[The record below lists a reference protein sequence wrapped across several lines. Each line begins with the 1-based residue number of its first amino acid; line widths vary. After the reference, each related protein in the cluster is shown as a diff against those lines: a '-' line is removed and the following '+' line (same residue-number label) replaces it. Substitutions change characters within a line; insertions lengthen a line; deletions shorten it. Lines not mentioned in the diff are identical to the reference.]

1 MKLNLVIKLI
11 VMVNIRNFDLNLLLI
26 FDALMRERNV
36 SRVAEKLALSQPAV
50 SNALNRLRA
59 LLDDPLLVRTNQGM
73 QPTALALELET
84 PIRDSLQQI
93 EHSLTGRHQF
103 DPATSKVRFRIATTD
118 YAELALMPRLL
129 MELRRIAPNIEFDIH
144 DLPPDTP
151 MQALEDADL
160 DLCIGRFGELPA
172 RIRRTPFLKEHL
184 VVACD
189 QSHPQV
195 ADNLSLDDFLQ
206 LRHIWVSGGQRRGVV
221 DLWLDEQGVQRD
233 VVMITPNYLGAPHLI
248 IGSELTV
255 VLPKRM
261 ADEYARLLPIRCVP
275 LPLPIPP
282 FDVDIL
288 TSTLRNDDPALQ
300 WLLGTLERLAPE
312 L

>member
-1 MKLNLVIKLI
+1 VIL
-11 VMVNIRNFDLNLLLI
+11 NIRNFDLNLLVI

-36 SRVAEKLALSQPAV
+36 SRVAEKLALSQPAI

-59 LLDDPLLVRTNQGM
+59 LLDDQLLVRTAQGM
-73 QPTALALELET
+73 QPTALALELEG
-84 PIRDSLQQI
+84 PIREAIQQI
-93 EHSLTGRHQF
+93 EHTLTGRNQF

-118 YAELALMPRLL
+118 YAELALMPQLL
-129 MELRRIAPNIEFDIH
+129 SYMRENAPGIEFDIL

-151 MQALEDADL
+151 TRALEDGEL
-160 DLCIGRFGELPA
+160 DLCIGRFGELPP
-172 RIRRTPFLKEHL
+172 RIRRTPFLKERL

-189 QSHPQV
+189 IHHPRITE
-195 ADNLSLDDFLQ
+195 ALDLDTFLT

-221 DLWLDEQGVQRD
+221 DMWLDENELERD
-233 VVMITPNYLGAPHLI
+233 VVMVTPNYLGAPHLV
-248 IGSELTV
+248 IGSEMAV

-261 ADEYARLLPIRCVP
+261 ADEYASLLPIKCVP

-288 TSTLRNDDPALQ
+288 TSALRNEDAALQ
-300 WLLGTLERLAPE
+300 WLINLLQQQFSAL
-312 L
+312 

>member
-1 MKLNLVIKLI
+1 VIL
-11 VMVNIRNFDLNLLLI
+11 NIRNFDLNLLVI

-36 SRVAEKLALSQPAV
+36 SRVAEKLALSQPAI

-59 LLDDPLLVRTNQGM
+59 LLDDQLLVRTAQGM
-73 QPTALALELET
+73 QPTALALELEG
-84 PIRDSLQQI
+84 PIREAIQQI
-93 EHSLTGRHQF
+93 EQTLTGRHQF

-118 YAELALMPRLL
+118 YAELALMPKLL
-129 MELRRIAPNIEFDIH
+129 SYMREQAPGIEFDIL
-144 DLPPDTP
+144 DLPPETP
-151 MQALEDADL
+151 TRALEDGEL
-160 DLCIGRFGELPA
+160 DLCIGRFGELPP
-172 RIRRTPFLKEHL
+172 RIRRTAFLKEHL

-189 QSHPQV
+189 QNHAGV
-195 ADNLSLDDFLQ
+195 TELLDLDAFLA

-221 DLWLDEQGVQRD
+221 DMWLDENDLERD
-233 VVMITPNYLGAPHLI
+233 VVMVTPNYLGAPHLV
-248 IGSELTV
+248 IGSDLAV

-261 ADEYARLLPIRCVP
+261 ADEYASLLPIKCVP

-288 TSTLRNDDPALQ
+288 TSALRNEDAALQ
-300 WLLGTLERLAPE
+300 WLISTLQQQFSE